1 MSLNHDLNKDNM
13 ELISNY
19 NPDLKY
25 SDPELVEIL
34 DNFLLYDVFE
44 NCTLSTR
51 SRLLIILATLIA
63 NQSLNQYSE
72 ILVKSLDLG
81 ISPIEI
87 KEVLYQSL
95 PYIGLAKAYDFLNK
109 TNDIFK
115 DIGVNLP
122 LPSQSTTNRDNRIK
136 VGYGI
141 QVNNFGKE
149 FIDSSIE
156 NAPNNQKHIWDFI
169 SGFAFGDFYARDGLS
184 DKDRELISFT
194 YILSLRGCENQLRIH
209 VKGNLKVGND
219 KETLISAISA
229 LMPYIGFP
237 RVHNALAIVN
247 EVCNELD

>member
-1 MSLNHDLNKDNM
+1 MSDLNINNM

-34 DNFLLYDVFE
+34 DNFLLHDVFE
-44 NCTLSTR
+44 NCNLSTR
-51 SRLLIILATLIA
+51 SRLLVTLATLIS

-72 ILVKSLDLG
+72 ILIKSG
-81 ISPIEI
+81 ITPIEI
-87 KEVLYQSL
+87 KEILYQSI
-95 PYIGLAKAYDFLNK
+95 PYIGLAKVYDFLNK

-115 DIGVNLP
+115 DLNINLP
-122 LPSQSTTNRDNRIK
+122 LPKQSTTNRKNRVK
-136 VGYGI
+136 VGYDI
-141 QVNNFGKE
+141 QANNFGRD

-156 NAPNNQKHIWDFI
+156 NAPEGQKHIWDFI
-169 SGFAFGDFYARDGLS
+169 SGFAFGDFYARNGLS

-194 YILSLRGCENQLRIH
+194 FILSLRGCENQLRIH

-219 KETLISAISA
+219 KETLISTISA
-229 LMPYIGFP
+229 LVPYIGFP

-247 EVCNELD
+247 EVCDNK